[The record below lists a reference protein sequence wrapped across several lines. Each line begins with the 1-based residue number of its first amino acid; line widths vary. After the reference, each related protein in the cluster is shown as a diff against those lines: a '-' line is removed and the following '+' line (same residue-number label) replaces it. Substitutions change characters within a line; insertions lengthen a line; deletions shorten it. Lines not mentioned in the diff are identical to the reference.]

1 LINELDGEATKEIFK
16 EALEIVNEKFPFT
29 DGRILELEIFETN
42 GNRQPRHSINYGEG
56 GATLTIEDVMSEY
69 DTSNS
74 ESDTSDF
81 ESDTSDSESDT
92 SDSMDESDGNS
103 DFMNYE
109 SVENSDTE
117 NMNVQE

>member
-1 LINELDGEATKEIFK
+1 M
-16 EALEIVNEKFPFT
+16 
-29 DGRILELEIFETN
+29 EIFETN
-42 GNRQPRHSINYGEG
+42 GNRQPRHSIYYGEG

-69 DTSNS
+69 DTSDS
-74 ESDTSDF
+74 

-92 SDSMDESDGNS
+92 SDSMDESDGSS
-103 DFMNYE
+103 DFMNHE